1 MADDLASFIESQKRK
16 LEKERAEILQG
27 QKGEDRSRTSPRGNL
42 PDKRNF
48 QEAPAPVLERTR
60 AKVKGIADDD
70 SSGGLKLGGYE
81 KHQEKLRQE
90 RKEEYRKYL
99 AEKNFRST
107 GKVEPVLSENSQ
119 SSTAGHKP
127 NERQPVR
134 DEQDDD
140 GDDHFYRSRGK
151 GKENFDE
158 RDAGRDYYSNER
170 YGNREQ
176 GNRFESYEDL
186 LQKKRAQERKYRG
199 LDDPDFG
206 SDRSLR
212 LNARQYKEASRSDG
226 YLSRRYNDDYDDWSH
241 SRSRPSGQKERSFES
256 KRVRFHDEDDLDNGS
271 WVMPRRRLDYFD
283 DDEDED
289 KLQESARKKGKR
301 SQRRNSAHLPERDL
315 PKDET
320 LQRSKTDSSIRSQSA
335 PLESTG
341 LLGVLGSEE
350 SKSVQAKKKEQ
361 YRRDLQQQMQ
371 EQADN
376 KKRERMLRLG
386 VEQESSGRP
395 LNSQFDRTPP
405 GAASGLYGQSQAQ
418 GYDMSLAN
426 HGPRTRPPSNP
437 AVHPNPYDDPYYSYG
452 GLESGTSQGLSLDAP
467 RGTTQGNR
475 VPGARLD
482 AGATGGGPDPFSRHA
497 GKDLSP
503 HSGFQPPGGF
513 SSLGTGE
520 HDAASIEKKKAA
532 QQAYQEEL
540 KKQMVER
547 NARKEIAKQ
556 EKERYER
563 RIEQQAANYNPWGKG
578 GGGAP
583 IRDSTGHLVA
593 NLRTLKQMNDQ
604 GVNMSP
610 RDQPPSVETRFEAT
624 NDSFQSPRTSAV
636 TEASPMMQAAGQ
648 IAGRTGFGRSDPLKE
663 AQPQDDLKK
672 AARLEYQEYLR
683 KQVEE
688 KEKKKKEELEK
699 IKKEE
704 EDLEKKIAED
714 RLRMQRDFEIEQ
726 EKNRKKEEEARLK
739 NEQLKEEQEAKKREA
754 EKKKKE
760 MEEQRQAE
768 LKRKL
773 DAELAAKKA
782 SGNNEG
788 VSHQARG
795 NSPPI
800 PTVLKKMEAAGQDT
814 TDFRTASPPIP
825 TVAKKGNAQGS
836 NASPTL
842 SPPVALGNHLQ
853 QEPVRNTE
861 LDHDVL
867 SQLTALRQQLKN
879 EEKRVQ
885 QQMDHT
891 SAVTKYSDA
900 RRVQQGLGSRRGK
913 RDVDVFRRALSN
925 KTAVVKKDSEGFSA
939 ADEFNRIK
947 FEDTSSL
954 AGEFRSKFPDP
965 ASTNSVLDLQQQAYL
980 IEQEDKLAELRSDG
994 DRDKKQSL
1002 QDGQTFQV
1010 SRRPGSSH
1018 SLLESESQFL
1028 SVDDPKQMLSLE
1040 QMSSRP
1046 RQSSARE
1053 RRRWKQLEEM
1063 AKNPKPSDTHKPPTP
1078 GGFSLNSVTSFN
1090 VDEVATRNEER
1101 LQRLEMIQ
1109 RVSDRD
1115 GRGSLSGDPDKVLQR
1130 FMEQRGRPSPVGSRN
1145 SEASIEAETSF
1156 QPI

>member
-42 PDKRNF
+42 PDKRHF

-127 NERQPVR
+127 NE
-134 DEQDDD
+134 
-140 GDDHFYRSRGK
+140 H
-151 GKENFDE
+151 
-158 RDAGRDYYSNER
+158 
-170 YGNREQ
+170 
-176 GNRFESYEDL
+176 YEYC
-186 LQKKRAQERKYRG
+186 QCNN
-199 LDDPDFG
+199 PF
-206 SDRSLR
+206 RSLR

-256 KRVRFHDEDDLDNGS
+256 KRVHFHDEDDLDNGS

-426 HGPRTRPPSNP
+426 HGPRTRPPSHP

-513 SSLGTGE
+513 SSITTGE
-520 HDAASIEKKKAA
+520 HDTASIEKKKAA

-672 AARLEYQEYLR
+672 AAKLEYQEYLR

-704 EDLEKKIAED
+704 EDLEKKITED

-788 VSHQARG
+788 VSHQARA

-947 FEDTSSL
+947 SEDTSSL